1 MSLSARLTAWV
12 KSHPYHAV
20 WAVAIV
26 VLAVPSYLRPESEWE
41 EDCVRGAERI
51 AAGQPLYRPGAEV
64 YLYPPFMA
72 TAALPFTYLSASVG
86 RALWVALNLACLVFL
101 VAGAWRL
108 AGGGALAGS
117 PRREHVAAV
126 LGADCGLG
134 YAQNCFAHQQ
144 MDVVIGA
151 LLVGGCLLLLR
162 ERFLAGATCLGLA
175 AACKCS
181 PLLFLPYLLYR
192 RRPAAAV
199 WLLAVAVGVNLLP
212 ELLYPSP
219 SGRPR
224 LAEYWTF
231 FLQPL
236 MQPHHQVG
244 TWGSEIVYNQSLA
257 GACQRWLATTW
268 AWGAAELAVQARPPL
283 VGPQAMKAVTYGG
296 SLLLLLGAM
305 WAAGRPFR
313 PVRRAAPGEVPPQ
326 ALECG
331 MVLALA
337 LLLSPMSSKA
347 HFGVLVVPGFCLAR
361 AALGSPGRLA
371 RLALGAAVALALV
384 SNKGPLGTRL
394 ATLTLWYGTTTLAT
408 LVLLIGCAGL
418 LWRRR
423 DAAAVAP
430 ALGANR
436 APAQAA

>member
-1 MSLSARLTAWV
+1 
-12 KSHPYHAV
+12 
-20 WAVAIV
+20 
-26 VLAVPSYLRPESEWE
+26 
-41 EDCVRGAERI
+41 VRGAERI
-51 AAGQPLYRPGAEV
+51 AAGQPLYRPQNEV

-72 TAALPFTYLSASVG
+72 TAALPFTHLPAGPG
-86 RALWVALNLACLVFL
+86 RAVWVALNLACLVFL

-108 AGGGALAGS
+108 AGGGALAGA
-117 PRREHVAAV
+117 PRGEHLAAW
-126 LGADCGLG
+126 LGAACGLG

-181 PLLFLPYLLYR
+181 PLLFLPSLLYR

-199 WLLAVAVGVNLLP
+199 WLVAVAVGVNLLP
-212 ELLYPSP
+212 EALYPSP

-231 FLQPL
+231 FLRPL
-236 MQPHHQVG
+236 TEPGHEVG

-268 AWGAAELAVQARPPL
+268 DWGAAGLAVRARPPL
-283 VGPQAMKAVTYGG
+283 LGPAMRGLTYGAA
-296 SLLLLLGAM
+296 LLLLAGATA
-305 WAAGRPFR
+305 AAGRPFR
-313 PVRRAAPGEVPPQ
+313 AARRAAPGEVPPQ

-347 HFGVLVVPGFCLAR
+347 HFGVLLVPGFCLAR

-371 RLALGAAVALALV
+371 RLTVGAAAALALL

-394 ATLTLWYGTTTLAT
+394 ATLALWYGTTTLAT
-408 LVLLIGCAGL
+408 LLLLAGCAAL

-423 DAAAVAP
+423 DATPAGAPAVAVP
-430 ALGANR
+430 A

>member
-1 MSLSARLTAWV
+1 MSRSARLSAWV
-12 KSHPYHAV
+12 RSHPYHVV
-20 WAVAIV
+20 WAVALV
-26 VLAVPSYLRPESEWE
+26 ALAVPSYLRPESEWE

-51 AAGQPLYRPGAEV
+51 AAGQSLYRPGAEV
-64 YLYPPFMA
+64 FLYPPFMA
-72 TAALPFTYLSASVG
+72 TAALPFTYLSANLG
-86 RALWVALNLACLVFL
+86 RAAWVALNLACLVFL
-101 VAGAWRL
+101 VVGAWRL
-108 AGGGALAGS
+108 AGGGALAGA
-117 PRREHVAAV
+117 PRREHLAAV
-126 LGADCGLG
+126 LGAACGLG

-151 LLVGGCLLLLR
+151 VLVGGCLLLLH
-162 ERFLAGATCLGLA
+162 ERFLAGATCLGVA

-192 RRPAAAV
+192 RRPSAAV
-199 WLLAVAVGVNLLP
+199 WLVVVAVGVNLLP

-231 FLQPL
+231 FLRPL
-236 MQPHHQVG
+236 TEPGHQVG

-268 AWGAAELAVQARPPL
+268 AWGAAELAVQSRLPL
-283 VGPQAMKAVTYGG
+283 LGPQAMRGLTYG
-296 SLLLLLGAM
+296 SALLLLAGAM
-305 WAAGRPFR
+305 GAAGRPFR

-347 HFGVLVVPGFCLAR
+347 HFGILVVPGFCLAR
-361 AALGSPGRLA
+361 AALASPGRLA
-371 RLALGAAVALALV
+371 RLTLGAAVALALL

-408 LVLLIGCAGL
+408 LLLLVGCAAMP
-418 LWRRR
+418 WRRR
-423 DAAAVAP
+423 EAAGTSALAMPAP
-430 ALGANR
+430 A
-436 APAQAA
+436 AQAA